1 MHASKTTHIGKTI
14 LAQASALHRL
24 SGVSTLDRIGIAL
37 SALCAAHCLTTA
49 VAVLT
54 LASFG
59 GALLNPIIHEV
70 GLVIAVILGLVAL
83 LQGVW
88 RHGYVMPFAVGCFG
102 LGMMV
107 GALSLGH
114 GDGEMLATLVG
125 VATLALGHDLNFRAQ
140 R

>member
-1 MHASKTTHIGKTI
+1 M
-14 LAQASALHRL
+14 AQALALPRR
-24 SGVSTLDRIGIAL
+24 SGIGTLDRIGIGL

-54 LASFG
+54 VASFG
-59 GALLNPIIHEV
+59 GALLNPLIHEI
-70 GLVIAVILGLVAL
+70 GLVIAVGLGLIAL

-88 RHGYVMPFAVGCFG
+88 RHGYMMPFAIGCFG
-102 LGMMV
+102 LGIMV
-107 GALSLGH
+107 GALTLGH
-114 GDGEMLATLVG
+114 GDGELLATLVG

>member
-1 MHASKTTHIGKTI
+1 M
-14 LAQASALHRL
+14 AQASTLTRLH
-24 SGVSTLDRIGIAL
+24 GAGTWDRIAIAL

-59 GALLNPIIHEV
+59 GALLNPLIHEI
-70 GLVIAVILGLVAL
+70 GLVIAVVLGLIAL

-88 RHGYVMPFAVGCFG
+88 RHGYMMPFAIGCFG
-102 LGMMV
+102 LGIMA
-107 GALSLGH
+107 GALTLGH
-114 GDGEMLATLVG
+114 GDGELLATLVG